1 MLWRTFFVLLA
12 LTGHPLTLSVIIV
25 LRILRIA
32 TLMAGLDVLHIQA
45 KSGISNLFIKNPEE
59 IRGYVTG
66 TLVFLV
72 KGL

>member
-1 MLWRTFFVLLA
+1 
-12 LTGHPLTLSVIIV
+12 
-25 LRILRIA
+25 
-32 TLMAGLDVLHIQA
+32 MAGLDVLHIQA